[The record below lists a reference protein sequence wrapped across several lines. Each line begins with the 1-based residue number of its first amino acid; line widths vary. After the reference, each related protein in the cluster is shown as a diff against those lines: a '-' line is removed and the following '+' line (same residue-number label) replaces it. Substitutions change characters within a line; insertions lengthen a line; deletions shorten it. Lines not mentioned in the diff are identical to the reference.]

1 MLSVLVLIFFGWPA
15 ILASVIASAIGLYK
29 AKYPLLIIAAIL
41 AFGPCWFLSGFPLVG
56 SPVFLAPLLLFGAA
70 FVLSRGHEMI
80 AWLLAVPYYLLVVF
94 LFYTVL
100 VQA

>member
-15 ILASVIASAIGLYK
+15 ILASVIVSAIGLYK

-41 AFGPCWFLSGFPLVG
+41 AFRPCWFLSGFPMVG

-70 FVLSRGHEMI
+70 YILSRGHEMI